1 VPPVGR
7 GARFPP
13 PHPLWLALSLW
24 LQYLVRPPLN
34 SILSSFPRI
43 TKLLEDEV
51 EQDEVF
57 WNQDAL
63 KEDEEDDNYEEE
75 QDAGD
80 EFDSDFGEDE
90 SEPDDEPEKEVRER
104 LPIKKRLIFPGKT
117 MKKINA
123 KKKKKVVPK
132 LEDDSKTDK
141 YSDQQSPSK
150 QTDIPDELET
160 GEKTIRKSTRTS
172 VIVRQ
177 AEREAIRAEK
187 EATMKVVCPH

>member
-80 EFDSDFGEDE
+80 EFDSDFGEDV
-90 SEPDDEPEKEVRER
+90 SE
-104 LPIKKRLIFPGKT
+104 
-117 MKKINA
+117 
-123 KKKKKVVPK
+123 
-132 LEDDSKTDK
+132 
-141 YSDQQSPSK
+141 
-150 QTDIPDELET
+150 IPLHAAPNHFSFHRCAALLLLLT
-160 GEKTIRKSTRTS
+160 KHCT
-172 VIVRQ
+172 
-177 AEREAIRAEK
+177 
-187 EATMKVVCPH
+187 